1 MKSDERNHLLSEN
14 INVKYAAVSDVKNDE
29 PKNEDIPERE
39 GRSAWLVVAASF
51 RCICVLDGT
60 MYSFGCFLTP
70 LMAELKQSRSTIS
83 IAGSLQVALPSF
95 VAPVAARLVV
105 KKVARLVCLAGAVTA
120 SFGLLL
126 ASFASNLVG
135 IFGGLSLLTGIGFGL
150 MYIPAVV
157 AVAENFTTRRSL
169 AVGLSLCGAGAGQVA
184 VAPLVSWLIETFGWR
199 GALQALAVLTLSCA
213 GFGTVM
219 KQPVQEDTGSRG
231 SRRESEMPDYV
242 SFADYEQN
250 RSVLTVLLGSKIGS
264 SEHVY
269 VFLLMVVADALSVM
283 ALYIPYSYL
292 QPVAQAAG
300 VDPHLTFLLISAI
313 GAGSVSGRLL
323 SGWMSDQPWCHPLY
337 LTRAVVTVSCILP
350 FLLSWVDHL
359 WMFAGLSLVFGFLTG
374 QWIAATSPLL
384 VSLLGIDQL
393 SQAFGLLTFVRG
405 VASLISPPLAGMLVD
420 LTVNPHIALY
430 LSGGLLLLS
439 GGVYSLAVLVFNR
452 KNRREIIYQKI

>member
-1 MKSDERNHLLSEN
+1 MKSDEINPLLSEN
-14 INVKYAAVSDVKNDE
+14 NNVKYGVVSDVKNDE
-29 PKNEDIPERE
+29 PMNEDIHERE

-51 RCICVLDGT
+51 LCICVLDGT
-60 MYSFGCFLTP
+60 MYSFGCFLNP
-70 LMAELKQSRSTIS
+70 LMLEMKQSRSTIS
-83 IAGSLQVALPSF
+83 IAGSLQVALSAF
-95 VAPVAARLVV
+95 VAPVAAWLVV
-105 KKVARLVCLAGAVTA
+105 KKGARLVCLAGAVTA

-184 VAPLVSWLIETFGWR
+184 VAPLVSWLIQTFGWR
-199 GALQALAVLTLSCA
+199 GALQALAVLALACA

-219 KQPVQEDTGSRG
+219 KQPSQEESEEIGTRG
-231 SRRESEMPDYV
+231 SRREPEMSD
-242 SFADYEQN
+242 DEYEPN
-250 RSVLTVLLGSKIGS
+250 RPILTFLLGSKIGS
-264 SEHVY
+264 SDNVY
-269 VFLLMVVADALSVM
+269 VFLLMVTADALSVM

-300 VDPHLTFLLISAI
+300 VDPHLTTLLISAI

-323 SGWMSDQPWCHPLY
+323 SGWMSDQPWCHPLF

-359 WMFAGLSLVFGFLTG
+359 WMFAGLSLLFGFLTG

-452 KNRREIIYQKI
+452 KYRREIIYQKI